1 MSPDLRDHP
10 DDLFEAYALEALDA
24 YEANLVDQHLESC
37 SRCQVL
43 AGRALESVTRLA
55 MAVQQAP
62 APPGILDR
70 VMAEINPPALEMS
83 PAASTRAPRWPVRG
97 WSMPRFMLPSWFT
110 LRGLALP
117 TAAVVVLALFGLSV
131 ALNLRLAEQVDDMA
145 QRNSTVTAQ
154 MASALRETERLQRE
168 TSVIAAQMESSGI
181 VSLGKISD
189 WTATLIGSYLDSF
202 PEAQPVMLEPSEDHS
217 GHEGFLL
224 VEDEGR
230 KATMMISS
238 QNPASGNTPY
248 LVWLVRG
255 TDWTPAG
262 EVMVNESGQG
272 TLNIESGQSLFEF
285 DSVSVTMEGQE
296 PARDQVVL
304 TSRIPHQ
311 ANPR

>member
-1 MSPDLRDHP
+1 MSPNLRDHP
-10 DDLFEAYALEALDA
+10 DDLLEAYVLEALDA
-24 YEANLVDQHLESC
+24 YEANLVDQHLENC

-43 AGRALESVTRLA
+43 VGRALESVTRLA
-55 MAVQQAP
+55 MAVEQAP
-62 APPGILDR
+62 APPGILAR
-70 VMAEINPPALEMS
+70 VMAEINPPVPEAT
-83 PAASTRAPRWPVRG
+83 PAVNNGARRWA
-97 WSMPRFMLPSWFT
+97 MPRFMLPPWFT

-117 TAAVVVLALFGLSV
+117 AAAVVVLALFGLSV

-145 QRNSTVTAQ
+145 HRNSTVTAQ
-154 MASALRETERLQRE
+154 MANALKETERLQRE
-168 TSVIAAQMESSGI
+168 TSVLAAQMESSGI
-181 VSLGKISD
+181 VSLGRISD

-202 PEAQPVMLEPSEDHS
+202 PEAQPVMLEPSEEHS

-238 QNPASGNTPY
+238 QNPAAGNTPY

-272 TLNIESGQSLFEF
+272 TLDIESGQSLFEF
-285 DSVSVTMEGQE
+285 DSVNVTMEGEE
-296 PARDQVVL
+296 PVHDQVVL

-311 ANPR
+311 ANPK

>member
-1 MSPDLRDHP
+1 MSPNLRDHP

-24 YEANLVDQHLESC
+24 YEANLVDRHLENC
-37 SRCQVL
+37 SRCRVL
-43 AGRALESVTRLA
+43 AGRALESVTLLA
-55 MAVQQAP
+55 MAVEQAP

-70 VMAEINPPALEMS
+70 VMSEISPPAPEVNLEANS
-83 PAASTRAPRWPVRG
+83 HPPRWT
-97 WSMPRFMLPSWFT
+97 MPRFALPSWFT
-110 LRGLALP
+110 RRGLALP
-117 TAAVVVLALFGLSV
+117 AAAAVVLGLFGMSV

-154 MASALRETERLQRE
+154 MANALQETERLQRE
-168 TSVIAAQMESSGI
+168 TSILAAQMESSGI

-189 WTATLIGSYLDSF
+189 WTATLIGSYLNAF
-202 PEAQPVMLEPSEDHS
+202 PEAQPVMLEPPEDHS
-217 GHEGFLL
+217 GHEGILL

-238 QNPASGNTPY
+238 QNPATGNTPY

-272 TLNIESGQSLFEF
+272 ELNIESDQSLFEF
-285 DSVSVTMEGQE
+285 DAVNVTMEGQE
-296 PARDQVVL
+296 PTSDQVVL
-304 TSRIPHQ
+304 TTRIPHL
-311 ANPR
+311 ANPK

>member
-1 MSPDLRDHP
+1 MSLNLRDHP

-24 YEANLVDQHLESC
+24 YEANLVDQHLENC

-55 MAVQQAP
+55 MAVEQAP

-70 VMAEINPPALEMS
+70 VMAEINPPA
-83 PAASTRAPRWPVRG
+83 PAVNSAANNQTRWWAL
-97 WSMPRFMLPSWFT
+97 PRFMLPSWFT

-117 TAAVVVLALFGLSV
+117 AAAAVVLALFGLSV

-154 MASALRETERLQRE
+154 MANALQETERLQRE
-168 TSVIAAQMESSGI
+168 TSILAAQMESSGI

-189 WTATLIGSYLDSF
+189 WTATLIGSYLDAF
-202 PEAQPVMLEPSEDHS
+202 PETQPVMLEPSEEHS

-224 VEDEGR
+224 VEDEGM

-238 QNPASGNTPY
+238 QNPATGNTPY

-285 DSVSVTMEGQE
+285 DSVNVTMEGQE

-311 ANPR
+311 ANPK

>member
-1 MSPDLRDHP
+1 MSPNLRDHP

-43 AGRALESVTRLA
+43 VGRALESVTRLA
-55 MAVQQAP
+55 MAVEQAP
-62 APPGILDR
+62 APPGILGR
-70 VMAEINPPALEMS
+70 VMAEINPPA
-83 PAASTRAPRWPVRG
+83 PAVNLGANNRVPR
-97 WSMPRFMLPSWFT
+97 WSMPRFMLPPWLT

-117 TAAVVVLALFGLSV
+117 AAAAVVLALFGLSV

-145 QRNSTVTAQ
+145 QRNSTVTVQ
-154 MASALRETERLQRE
+154 MANALKETERLQRE
-168 TSVIAAQMESSGI
+168 TSVLAAQMESSGL
-181 VSLGKISD
+181 VSLGRISD
-189 WTATLIGSYLDSF
+189 WTSTLIGSYLDAF
-202 PEAQPVMLEPSEDHS
+202 PEAQPVMLEPSEEHS

-224 VEDEGR
+224 VEDEGM

-238 QNPASGNTPY
+238 QNPATGNTPY

-262 EVMVNESGQG
+262 ELMVNKSGQG

-285 DSVSVTMEGQE
+285 DSVNVTMEGQE
-296 PARDQVVL
+296 PAHDQVVL
-304 TSRIPHQ
+304 TSRIPHR
-311 ANPR
+311 ANPK